1 MPTTEMRFH
10 CCQTSVYDC
19 SVSSDPILSVLP
31 RPILPPPVPPPRPR
45 RLPAHTPI
53 VPVSH
58 RFPQS
63 PPLPPLPPRC
73 GVVGCCMEQKIQ
85 ILLKYKSVWGRFFL
99 FTHSTVICCRN
110 CPPCAETQ
118 IFCKKKRQFVKCM
131 INDGVWCGV
140 VWRWWW
146 RRAWPCVYLHA
157 PGTFLLKPR
166 PQV

>member
-1 MPTTEMRFH
+1 MRFH

-45 RLPAHTPI
+45 RLPTHTPI
-53 VPVSH
+53 VPVSP
-58 RFPQS
+58 RLPQS

-73 GVVGCCMEQKIQ
+73 GVVVCCVEQKIQ

-99 FTHSTVICCRN
+99 FTPSTVICSRN
-110 CPPCAETQ
+110 CPPARGRS
-118 IFCKKKRQFVKCM
+118 FFLKRQLVKCM
-131 INDGVWCGV
+131 RNDGVWCGV

-157 PGTFLLKPR
+157 PGTLLLKPR

>member
-10 CCQTSVYDC
+10 CCQTAVYDC
-19 SVSSDPILSVLP
+19 SVSSDPFLSVLP

-63 PPLPPLPPRC
+63 PPFPPLPPRC
-73 GVVGCCMEQKIQ
+73 GVVGCCVEQNSDVVKVQ
-85 ILLKYKSVWGRFFL
+85 IGLGAFFFVHPLHGDLLPKLPPLARRRRFF
-99 FTHSTVICCRN
+99 V
-110 CPPCAETQ
+110 
-118 IFCKKKRQFVKCM
+118 KKRQFVKCM

-157 PGTFLLKPR
+157 LGTFLLKPR
-166 PQV
+166 PQL